1 MKIRATGI
9 LIEDGKILLVK
20 QKVNPDREWSLPGG
34 KVEVGESLEQA
45 LVREIKEE
53 TGLTILDPTE
63 MGCIDFYFG
72 ENTEPNWVVYIFRV
86 TDFTGELQ
94 PNDEGELRW
103 WKIDEIPYDQMW
115 QDDIHWLPR
124 LIDGKKFSG
133 AFWFN
138 EEGTELVRFELKTD

>member
-1 MKIRATGI
+1 M
-9 LIEDGKILLVK
+9 
-20 QKVNPDREWSLPGG
+20 
-34 KVEVGESLEQA
+34 
-45 LVREIKEE
+45 
-53 TGLTILDPTE
+53 
-63 MGCIDFYFG
+63 
-72 ENTEPNWVVYIFRV
+72 YIFRV

-115 QDDIHWLPR
+115 QDDIHWLPL

-138 EEGTELVRFELKTD
+138 EEGTELVRFELKTE